1 MKQTY
6 FDFLKKRMN
15 IQKREISG
23 KVVAVD
29 FDGTITKDNKFPENI
44 GVVRDGCKEAIEY
57 IRQNNKVVVWTCRCG
72 KYLDE
77 AVEFLKA
84 NEIEVDGIN
93 TDIYPATDRKIMAD
107 VYIDDKNIFCN
118 EIDWYK
124 IKRWF
129 EENA

>member
-118 EIDWYK
+118 EIDWYE